1 MLIIQSVDTL
11 VRYSLAASLAY
22 SPPDRLSAGSS
33 EYAQRLAPHLQ
44 FAEQVSVDELAA
56 SATVFTGVEEDE
68 LLVAFRGSTVLR
80 NYASMFN
87 LFLTPSTLGGGG
99 KVHTGYQEASL
110 RLYDKLAPV
119 LKRRGAARLVFVGHS
134 YGGGTSTMCARL
146 HAAEAAVSELVTFA
160 GPRIGDSAFA
170 ASFDR
175 ALGEQTVHLVH
186 DLDPVLAQ
194 NQPLWNALGFVHTGQ
209 LVRCSATEP
218 RLLREGE
225 AREGLPLNIADHA
238 MYLGTSLGLGAT

>member
-1 MLIIQSVDTL
+1 M
-11 VRYSLAASLAY
+11 
-22 SPPDRLSAGSS
+22 
-33 EYAQRLAPHLQ
+33 
-44 FAEQVSVDELAA
+44 
-56 SATVFTGVEEDE
+56 
-68 LLVAFRGSTVLR
+68 
-80 NYASMFN
+80 
-87 LFLTPSTLGGGG
+87 
-99 KVHTGYQEASL
+99 
-110 RLYDKLAPV
+110 
-119 LKRRGAARLVFVGHS
+119 
-134 YGGGTSTMCARL
+134 
-146 HAAEAAVSELVTFA
+146 SELVTFA

-238 MYLGTSLGLGAT
+238 MYLGTSLGLGDT